1 MIIKIK
7 NGYHVQ
13 VDMTRQELK
22 KRGFK
27 LRTFRYDTQK
37 FSVLL
42 TKEGKK
48 LYKNPAE
55 ALLAILIAVITNKRL
70 SYKPICKKVI
80 N

>member
-27 LRTFRYDTQK
+27 LRTFSHDTQK
-37 FSVLL
+37 ISVLL

-48 LYKNPAE
+48 LYKNPVE
-55 ALLAILIAVITNKRL
+55 ALLAIRIAVITNKRL